1 MFIVGDG
8 DASDADNDIDIEDR
22 NMATNE
28 DIENGSAESAKVET
42 PTDEVEH
49 QFDVLDKAMED
60 RKRARRYHALLELLT
75 TEVGY
80 LMDLRALVS
89 VCVPPAWLAS
99 LANYSLASPPDI
111 SNPAFDAGCARPFL
125 TFAPFYFSPVDT

>member
-8 DASDADNDIDIEDR
+8 DASDADNDIGIEDR
-22 NMATNE
+22 NMTTNE

-89 VCVPPAWLAS
+89 VCVPPA
-99 LANYSLASPPDI
+99 
-111 SNPAFDAGCARPFL
+111 
-125 TFAPFYFSPVDT
+125 